1 MRKIRDVL
9 RLKLDAQLSHQQI
22 AAALDISKGV
32 VTKYLTLAKAAKL
45 DWIQI
50 QQLDE
55 TTLHNRL
62 VCLPHKASAFV
73 QPDYGRIHQ
82 ELRRKG
88 MTLML
93 LWQEHVAQHAAQ
105 SETQDPNQPDQ
116 ATYRYTQFC
125 ERYRRYAKSLKRSM
139 RQTHRAG
146 EKLFID
152 YAGPTILLA
161 DGGKANI
168 FVATL
173 GASSYTF
180 ACATARQTTADW
192 LNATAQALRFIGGVP
207 QLIVP
212 DNPKA
217 LITHADRY
225 EPIANETVHDFARH
239 YGTSFLPARPYH
251 PQDKGKVESAV
262 QVVERWILM
271 RLRHQTFTT
280 LDEVNAAIAPLLSQL
295 NERAFQKLPGSRA
308 SSFVQLD
315 APALQALPQ
324 QTWELAIYKTVRVH
338 VDQHIEFEGHR
349 YSVPQSLVGQVLEAR
364 ITQRTVELLHKG
376 QRVASHLR
384 CAHKGGFTT
393 VPEHLT
399 AAHRAHLS
407 WTPQRLIHWGQ
418 SIGVATA
425 ALVQRWLEARQHP
438 EHAYRACLG
447 LLGLA
452 KRFGKERLEAACEL
466 ALQLGVTKG
475 SHVRAILVN
484 GRDRL
489 QSTTQASPSWTSPA
503 HAHVRGAGYY
513 Q

>member
-9 RLKLDAQLSHQQI
+9 RLKLQAKLPHQQI
-22 AAALDISKGV
+22 ADALSLSKGV
-32 VTKYLTLAKAAKL
+32 VTKYATLAKDANL
-45 DWIQI
+45 DWMQI
-50 QQLDE
+50 QQLDD
-55 TTLHNRL
+55 TALHNRL
-62 VCLPHKASAFV
+62 LRVPERVSAFV
-73 QPDYGRIHQ
+73 QPDYGRVHQ

-93 LWQEHVAQHAAQ
+93 LWQEHVEQHSQ
-105 SETQDPNQPDQ
+105 HSGHSNHPKQT
-116 ATYRYTQFC
+116 TYRYTQFC

-139 RQTHRAG
+139 RQVHRAG

-152 YAGPTILLA
+152 YAGPTIPLV
-161 DGGKANI
+161 DGSRANI
-168 FVATL
+168 FVAAL
-173 GASSYTF
+173 GASSYTY
-180 ACATARQTTADW
+180 ACATARQTRADW
-192 LNATAQALRFIGGVP
+192 LSATAQALRFIGGVP

-217 LITHADRY
+217 LISKADRY

-280 LDEVNAAIAPLLSQL
+280 LDEVNAAIEPLLAQL
-295 NERAFQKLPGSRA
+295 NSKPFQKLPGSRA
-308 SSFVQLD
+308 SVFAQLD
-315 APALQALPQ
+315 APALQPLPL
-324 QTWELAIYKTVRVH
+324 QTWELAVYKTVRVH

-349 YSVPQSLVGQVLEAR
+349 YSVPQSLVGQILEAR
-364 ITQRTVELLHKG
+364 VTQRTVELLHKG

-393 VPEHLT
+393 VSEHLS
-399 AAHRAHLS
+399 AAHRAHMS
-407 WTPQRLIHWGQ
+407 WTPERLIHWAQ

-425 ALVQRWLEARQHP
+425 ALVARLLQARKHP
-438 EHAYRACLG
+438 EHAYRSCLG

-452 KRFGKERLEAACEL
+452 KRYTKERLEAACAVAL
-466 ALQLGVTKG
+466 ALGTTKA
-475 SHVRAILVN
+475 SHVRDILKN
-484 GRDRL
+484 RRD
-489 QSTTQASPSWTSPA
+489 QVQPVTPAWTSPA
-503 HAHVRGAGYY
+503 HAYVRGAGYY